1 MVLWQLSEGFS
12 GFALCKQ
19 FWSKQDLISFLS
31 CSSDNLSICAKM
43 GSNKKLAFHKTICKK
58 RLILVCRVH
67 LFIMHFLRFVPLE
80 TVFCVQ
86 ARRKLR
92 YLKDMQI
99 LYGIDSKRR
108 MISEVFHG
116 ILEACHYGITLD
128 LSASNGYSSKFLFI
142 NLELEFYI
150 PSL

>member
-1 MVLWQLSEGFS
+1 MQSPFIHYALSE
-12 GFALCKQ
+12 
-19 FWSKQDLISFLS
+19 
-31 CSSDNLSICAKM
+31 ICT
-43 GSNKKLAFHKTICKK
+43 SRDF
-58 RLILVCRVH
+58 
-67 LFIMHFLRFVPLE
+67 
-80 TVFCVQ
+80 FCVQ

-108 MISEVFHG
+108 MISEVFHD
-116 ILEACHYGITLD
+116 ILEACNYGITLD

-142 NLELEFYI
+142 NLESEFYI